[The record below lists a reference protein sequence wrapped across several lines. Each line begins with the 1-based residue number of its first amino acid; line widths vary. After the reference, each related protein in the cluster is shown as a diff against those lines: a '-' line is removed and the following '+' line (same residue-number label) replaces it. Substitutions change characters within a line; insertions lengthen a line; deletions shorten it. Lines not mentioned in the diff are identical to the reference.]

1 MRKKKQKKAENNERW
16 LLTYSDMIT
25 LLVALFVMLYALS
38 NINVEKYKQ
47 LAESLNSAVG
57 NGKASTVSVLNG
69 SSGILDGGQAV
80 ISPDESTADTD
91 AVEETEAA
99 DSSQTSDA
107 ATEEAEAESQEEA
120 AAAAEA
126 GVFKQLETD
135 VSGLMANSGIQQD
148 VYISTEERGLVISFT
163 NNVFFDSGK
172 ASIKDEMKG
181 LLNQVA
187 GALNTIPN
195 NILIEGH
202 TDNIPI
208 SNNNFSSNWQLSSVR
223 AANVA
228 QYMVDNDGLD
238 PTRIT
243 AAGCG
248 EYKPIAPND
257 TEDGRQKNRRI
268 SIVILYKYVEQ

>member
-99 DSSQTSDA
+99 DSSETSEA
-107 ATEEAEAESQEEA
+107 AAEEAEAESQEEA

-208 SNNNFSSNWQLSSVR
+208 SNSNFSSNWQLSSVR

-228 QYMVDNDGLD
+228 QYMVDNDSLD
-238 PTRIT
+238 PTRVT